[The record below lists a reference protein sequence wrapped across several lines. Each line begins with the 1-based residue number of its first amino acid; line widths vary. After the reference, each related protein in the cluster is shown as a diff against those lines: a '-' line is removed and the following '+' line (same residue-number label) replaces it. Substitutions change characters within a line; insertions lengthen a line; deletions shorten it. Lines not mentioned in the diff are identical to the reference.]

1 MNDNVRNSKI
11 SSFLSKI
18 RFSVIILFSG
28 NNGLFLVR
36 QSETRRGEFVL
47 TFACQ
52 GRTKHLRLTLNPDGK
67 FQIGWLLIQELL
79 TEMIFVK
86 TDIS

>member
-1 MNDNVRNSKI
+1 M
-11 SSFLSKI
+11 
-18 RFSVIILFSG
+18 RFSAIILFAG

-67 FQIGWLLIQELL
+67 LEIGWFLIQELL
-79 TEMIFVK
+79 TAL
-86 TDIS
+86 

>member
-1 MNDNVRNSKI
+1 M
-11 SSFLSKI
+11 
-18 RFSVIILFSG
+18 ILFSG

-79 TEMIFVK
+79 TAFLFVK

>member
-1 MNDNVRNSKI
+1 MYETQNHFCQK
-11 SSFLSKI
+11 K
-18 RFSVIILFSG
+18 RFSVMILFSG

-79 TEMIFVK
+79 TA
-86 TDIS
+86 

>member
-1 MNDNVRNSKI
+1 M
-11 SSFLSKI
+11 
-18 RFSVIILFSG
+18 LFSG

-67 FQIGWLLIQELL
+67 FKIGWFLILELL
-79 TEMIFVK
+79 TKLLILCQSKHKFHK
-86 TDIS
+86 TN